1 MSMSRYFQQF
11 LILVIVIHPY
21 FSQAEVCDPAGP
33 PIDLVARN
41 AGILDRGPGRGAS
54 RELE

>member
-11 LILVIVIHPY
+11 LILVLVIHPY